1 MCQSRAE
8 GGRRCAAH
16 TRPRFLRAL
25 NDIGSPGGQATFDE
39 AAIEHATTP
48 TGHTEVQALSEGR
61 DVGVKARV
69 DSILREAVRR
79 RDRRRSVEEAVQ
91 RQRAL
96 TEVATPANFGAWRHE
111 AVSALSRDRRM
122 VSTALKNSRRRF
134 VEAALRDGTVAQVM
148 ADTDDPQRS
157 VYRSWLSP
165 DGRRAFDRDVLE
177 QFWTKTHGF

>member
-25 NDIGSPGGQATFDE
+25 NNIGSPGGQETFDE

-48 TGHTEVQALSEGR
+48 TGYAEVEALSEGR
-61 DVGVKARV
+61 NVGVKVRV
-69 DSILREAVRR
+69 DSILREATRR

-91 RQRAL
+91 RQRTL
-96 TEVATPANFGAWRHE
+96 TEAATPANFGAWRHD

-122 VSTALKNSRRRF
+122 VSMALTNNRRRF

-157 VYRSWLSP
+157 VYFSWLST
-165 DGRRAFDRDVLE
+165 DGSRAFDRDVLE
-177 QFWTKTHGF
+177 QFWAKTHGY